1 MLTILTTVTYDV
13 WFAALR
19 DRQAQLRITARLK
32 RVEQGNLGDA
42 KSVGHGVRE
51 MRLDFGPGYRLYF
64 SAALKSSSCCAA
76 VTKPRRPGTSRR
88 HRPSPLN
95 WNRSKP

>member
-1 MLTILTTVTYDV
+1 MFTILTTETYAV

-42 KSVGHGVRE
+42 KPVGHGV
-51 MRLDFGPGYRLYF
+51 
-64 SAALKSSSCCAA
+64 
-76 VTKPRRPGTSRR
+76 
-88 HRPSPLN
+88 
-95 WNRSKP
+95 